1 MTITEK
7 ADKADKAAI
16 DANIFLKIS
25 EIMINTVRKN
35 KSKLKN
41 LTEAQLRVILER
53 ASAAEDQP
61 LAEIEFMPEELN
73 YDIDLNSILSTTF
86 AARTTPAPVTTMTP
100 GSKRITIRIP
110 GDVLAQYKEKAKA
123 MCIPYQR
130 LINRKLRAA
139 LAGL

>member
-1 MTITEK
+1 MTIIEQV
-7 ADKADKAAI
+7 DSAASET
-16 DANIFLKIS
+16 NISHKIS
-25 EIMINTVRKN
+25 TIMIEAFRKN

-53 ASAAEDQP
+53 ASAVEDQP
-61 LAEIEFMPEELN
+61 PAEIEFMPEELN
-73 YDIDLNSILSTTF
+73 YEIDLNSILSTTLS
-86 AARTTPAPVTTMTP
+86 APSAPAPVTTMTL

-110 GDVLAQYKEKAKA
+110 GDVLAQYKEKVRA

-139 LAGL
+139 LAGM